1 MCIRDSNVSVEGLGL
16 KSDTASGISTAT
28 SAGISTATNEEVP
41 NLKINQVNEDSTI
54 TIKSNL
60 STITFDGKTFPK
72 GLSGPMETFG
82 GKGGSTYGESEFYQD
97 FIGKTDTNNDITN
110 LNPSKKKKI
119 VTVPINTGGSNTV
132 PAGNGSSSTEEETI
146 IVVDNTLTAVNQIN
160 TQFT

>member
-1 MCIRDSNVSVEGLGL
+1 MGR
-16 KSDTASGISTAT
+16 
-28 SAGISTATNEEVP
+28 
-41 NLKINQVNEDSTI
+41 
-54 TIKSNL
+54 
-60 STITFDGKTFPK
+60 GKPH
-72 GLSGPMETFG
+72 PPR
-82 GKGGSTYGESEFYQD
+82 Y
-97 FIGKTDTNNDITN
+97 KTDTNNDITN